1 LGIPPTHEVLFLQIR
16 TYSRNG
22 LRNAAQAVFADMR
35 NRKIVPDSRL
45 YTHMIAHAAEIN
57 DTEKCEQYFE
67 GTFCFFLVLRGF
79 CVIVFAD
86 MNNLD
91 IEPSNKIRLIMLT
104 QRLQSNK
111 FDQCLSLYAS
121 MFETS
126 FLSPSSYYL
135 SF

>member
-1 LGIPPTHEVLFLQIR
+1 MGIPPTHEVLFLQIR

-67 GTFCFFLVLRGF
+67 GTFCFFFSIAWLLCNSVCRY
-79 CVIVFAD
+79 
-86 MNNLD
+86 
-91 IEPSNKIRLIMLT
+91 E
-104 QRLQSNK
+104 
-111 FDQCLSLYAS
+111 
-121 MFETS
+121 
-126 FLSPSSYYL
+126 
-135 SF
+135 